1 MQRGGEGA
9 WRRRAARAVCLVESV
24 GVAGTSRHFG
34 FVGGLLGPAGAFLA
48 LWWLGGPA
56 EARAA
61 HYEVPA
67 GSIRVLVADGSESV
81 EVDGRKRTRP
91 GRFGGPGPHE
101 VDGRRF
107 RGRVELLRSETGLRI
122 VNELPLEDYVAGT
135 VLGEISEQWGDT
147 VLRAQAIAARTYALH
162 RRAHPRSA
170 DFDLGATT
178 ADQVY
183 LGLDG
188 ETPAVRAAVDATRG
202 QVLTYAGEPILA
214 AYHSAAGGR
223 TASAEEVWG
232 RPLPYLASVAVPG
245 EEDSPD
251 TYWRTRVSAEA
262 LGAALAS
269 VGLDIGRVRDVAVAR
284 RSESGRTRTLHA
296 TGSAGE
302 AEIPAE
308 TLRRALGPRRLR
320 STLFE
325 VRRSGDDFVFVGSGN
340 GHGVGMSQ
348 WGARA
353 LALRGAGHREI
364 LRRFYPGT
372 RLERAPTRIALEGD
386 LATVA
391 ARSPSL
397 DGVFP

>member
-1 MQRGGEGA
+1 MRWGGEGA
-9 WRRRAARAVCLVESV
+9 WRWRAARAVRLV
-24 GVAGTSRHFG
+24 GVVWA
-34 FVGGLLGPAGAFLA
+34 VGGFPGLPGSSLGLGSPAGAS
-48 LWWLGGPA
+48 
-56 EARAA
+56 AA
-61 HYEVPA
+61 QLELPTD
-67 GSIRVLVADGSESV
+67 SIRVLVADATASV
-81 EVDGRKRTRP
+81 EVDGRRRTKP

-101 VDGRRF
+101 VEGRRF
-107 RGRVELLRSETGLRI
+107 RGAVELLRGASGLRV

-135 VLGEISEQWGDT
+135 VLGEISEQWGDA

-170 DFDLGATT
+170 DFDLTATT
-178 ADQVY
+178 TDQVY

-188 ETPAVRAAVDATRG
+188 ETPTVRAAVEATRG
-202 QVLTYAGEPILA
+202 EVLTYQGEPILA

-232 RPLPYLASVAVPG
+232 RPLPYLASVDVPG

-251 TYWRTRVSAEA
+251 TYWRTRISADA
-262 LGAALAS
+262 LGAALATAGFE
-269 VGLDIGRVRDVAVAR
+269 VGRVHDVAVSA
-284 RSESGRTRTLHA
+284 RSESGRTRTLHVRG
-296 TGSAGE
+296 TRGEVDLSAE
-302 AEIPAE
+302 A
-308 TLRRALGPRRLR
+308 LRRALGARRLR

-325 VRRSGDDFVFVGSGN
+325 LRRSGADFVFVGSGN

-353 LALRGAGHREI
+353 LALRGAGHRQI
-364 LRRFYPGT
+364 LQRFYPGT
-372 RLERAPTRIALEGD
+372 RLERVPARIAIRGE

-391 ARSPSL
+391 ARASSL

>member
-1 MQRGGEGA
+1 M
-9 WRRRAARAVCLVESV
+9 
-24 GVAGTSRHFG
+24 
-34 FVGGLLGPAGAFLA
+34 LGPSGALLA
-48 LWWLGGPA
+48 LLWLGAPV
-56 EARAA
+56 EARAGEREA
-61 HYEVPA
+61 PA
-67 GSIRVLVADGSESV
+67 GSIRVLLAEVPASV
-81 EVDGRKRTRP
+81 EIDGRRRTRP

-101 VDGRRF
+101 VEGRRF
-107 RGRVELLRSETGLRI
+107 RGSLELLRSEAGLRI
-122 VNELPLEDYVAGT
+122 VNEVPLEEYVAGT

-147 VLRAQAIAARTYALH
+147 VLRAQAVAARTYALH

-170 DFDLGATT
+170 DFDLAATT

-202 QVLTYAGEPILA
+202 QVLTWAGEPILA

-251 TYWRTRVSAEA
+251 TYWRTRVSGDV
-262 LGAALAS
+262 LGAALAAA
-269 VGLDIGRVRDVAVAR
+269 GLAVGRVHDVTVSR
-284 RSESGRTRTLHA
+284 RSESGRTRTLSVR
-296 TGSAGE
+296 GSAGE
-302 AEIPAE
+302 AEISAE
-308 TLRRALGPRRLR
+308 ALRRALGPGRLR

-325 VRRSGDDFVFVGSGN
+325 LRRSGADFVFVGSGN

-364 LRRFYPGT
+364 LRRFYPGA
-372 RLERAPTRIALEGD
+372 RLERLPVRAARAGG

-391 ARSPSL
+391 AHSSTL